1 MMNKNKYST
10 ILTLCCILSHE
21 IYGAASSSGLSTADS
36 GTASQ
41 NLVRLE
47 CFTPKTLYRF
57 PAVKNPEN
65 SKEIEISSISGED
78 ITYGYNEKDHNW
90 KVTNDGKEFTLSI
103 GYNLCLHLEENAVN
117 IYVVKLF
124 IDPND
129 PMKCIFYKLGN
140 FRDTN
145 TQPLDETE
153 QKKYDRAK
161 MYLLSKAK
169 FLPTKTDYDAF
180 YEIEGDSNPGIRY
193 FREFSLESNSRLRDY
208 MLSRPDIYEIEDHSL
223 YINPGI
229 RYFREFCLE
238 SNSRLRDYIR
248 NRPDIYEIED
258 HSLYINPGIR
268 YFREFCLE
276 SNSRLRDYIRNRPD
290 IALPLIKNYI
300 NEIEI
305 LFQQISRDTARIILE
320 NAPDLLDPNPN
331 PENPDNQSNLDKFFH
346 RSNRHYDVYVVLSN
360 LQTTLEDKINQ
371 LR

>member
-193 FREFSLESNSRLRDY
+193 FREF
-208 MLSRPDIYEIEDHSL
+208 
-223 YINPGI
+223 
-229 RYFREFCLE
+229 
-238 SNSRLRDYIR
+238 
-248 NRPDIYEIED
+248 
-258 HSLYINPGIR
+258 
-268 YFREFCLE
+268 CLE

-290 IALPLIKNYI
+290 IALHLIKNYI

-305 LFQQISRDTARIILE
+305 LFQQISRGTARIILE

>member
-1 MMNKNKYST
+1 MMNKNKYSA
-10 ILTLCCILSHE
+10 IFALCCILSHE

-169 FLPTKTDYDAF
+169 F
-180 YEIEGDSNPGIRY
+180 
-193 FREFSLESNSRLRDY
+193 
-208 MLSRPDIYEIEDHSL
+208 
-223 YINPGI
+223 
-229 RYFREFCLE
+229 
-238 SNSRLRDYIR
+238 
-248 NRPDIYEIED
+248 
-258 HSLYINPGIR
+258 
-268 YFREFCLE
+268 
-276 SNSRLRDYIRNRPD
+276 
-290 IALPLIKNYI
+290 
-300 NEIEI
+300 
-305 LFQQISRDTARIILE
+305 
-320 NAPDLLDPNPN
+320 
-331 PENPDNQSNLDKFFH
+331 
-346 RSNRHYDVYVVLSN
+346 
-360 LQTTLEDKINQ
+360 
-371 LR
+371 

>member
-193 FREFSLESNSRLRDY
+193 FREF
-208 MLSRPDIYEIEDHSL
+208 
-223 YINPGI
+223 
-229 RYFREFCLE
+229 CLE
-238 SNSRLRDYIR
+238 SNSRLI
-248 NRPDIYEIED
+248 
-258 HSLYINPGIR
+258 
-268 YFREFCLE
+268 
-276 SNSRLRDYIRNRPD
+276 DYIRNRPD

>member
-193 FREFSLESNSRLRDY
+193 FREF
-208 MLSRPDIYEIEDHSL
+208 
-223 YINPGI
+223 
-229 RYFREFCLE
+229 
-238 SNSRLRDYIR
+238 
-248 NRPDIYEIED
+248 
-258 HSLYINPGIR
+258 
-268 YFREFCLE
+268 CLE

-305 LFQQISRDTARIILE
+305 LFQQISRGTARIILE

>member
-21 IYGAASSSGLSTADS
+21 IFVAASSSGLSTADS

-193 FREFSLESNSRLRDY
+193 FREF
-208 MLSRPDIYEIEDHSL
+208 
-223 YINPGI
+223 
-229 RYFREFCLE
+229 CLE

-305 LFQQISRDTARIILE
+305 LFQQISRGTARIILE